1 MLEKAI
7 KNRQEMEKRIEL
19 KLKGFEEFLEN
30 KKVANVS
37 KNSFALYNVN
47 WFNVCCG
54 FEKLDDTFEEEIN
67 KKILDMGIVINEN
80 EITEN
85 LFQLFEDKRELVN
98 FKKMIKNRL
107 ITCCEIN
114 PPSFFE
120 KLFSDSFGTFKP
132 CDKKDAPQSILYLY
146 DDYRTFLEKDIFL
159 SKLERVLILIY
170 CETRQHNL
178 SKYISLEIIHKEN
191 EKKRS
196 KNIRSILDEIMK
208 GDKTA

>member
-1 MLEKAI
+1 MNIEEREIDKTIKEKEELEKRLNIEKKEMLEKAI

-54 FEKLDDTFEEEIN
+54 FEKLDDTFEEDVN
-67 KKILDMGIVINEN
+67 KKILDMGLVINEN

-85 LFQLFEDKRELVN
+85 LFQLFEDKRKLVN

-107 ITCCEIN
+107 STCCEIN

-132 CDKKDAPQSILYLY
+132 CDKRSSIY
-146 DDYRTFLEKDIFL
+146 FIF
-159 SKLERVLILIY
+159 I
-170 CETRQHNL
+170 
-178 SKYISLEIIHKEN
+178 
-191 EKKRS
+191 
-196 KNIRSILDEIMK
+196 
-208 GDKTA
+208 